1 MFDLDTKA
9 TQAEFASLVGASQP
23 AIHKHVVNGT
33 LKPGHTFR
41 QWLQAYTLKLRD
53 EAAGR
58 TVTDQRLELDKAK
71 TREAL
76 ANAQSKELAL
86 YREYQLILEKSQV
99 MEAMSAWIAL
109 AKSEYA
115 NSIEK
120 ILAMIESRHN
130 ITIERNDIDGI
141 TDAAMR
147 TIGDFQLESG
157 DST

>member
-1 MFDLDTKA
+1 MFDLDNKA
-9 TQAEFASLVGASQP
+9 TQAEFAELVGASQP
-23 AIHKHVVNGT
+23 AIHKHVISGT
-33 LKPGHTFR
+33 LKPGATFR
-41 QWLQAYTLKLRD
+41 QWLQAYTVKLRD

-58 TVTDQRLELDKAK
+58 VVTDQRAELDRAK

-109 AKSEYA
+109 AKSEYT

-120 ILAMIESRHN
+120 ILAMLESRHN
-130 ITIERNDIDGI
+130 ITIERTDIDGI

-147 TIGDFQLESG
+147 TIGDFQIESDEHG
-157 DST
+157 

>member
-23 AIHKHVVNGT
+23 AIHKHVVSGI
-33 LKPGHTFR
+33 LKPGQTFR

-58 TVTDQRLELDKAK
+58 TITDQRLELDKAK

-109 AKSEYA
+109 AKSEYV

-120 ILAMIESRHN
+120 MLAMIESRHN
-130 ITIERNDIDGI
+130 ITIERTDIDGI

-157 DST
+157 DSA

>member
-1 MFDLDTKA
+1 MFDLDAKA
-9 TQAEFASLVGASQP
+9 TQVEFSALVGVSQQ
-23 AIHKHVVNGT
+23 AISKHVENGT
-33 LKPGHTFR
+33 LRKGQSFR
-41 QWLQAYTLKLRD
+41 DWLKIYTVKLRD

-58 TVTDQRLELDKAK
+58 VVTDQRAELDRAK

-109 AKSEYA
+109 AKSEYT

-120 ILAMIESRHN
+120 ILAMLESRHN
-130 ITIERNDIDGI
+130 ITIERTDIDGI

-147 TIGDFQLESG
+147 TIGDFQIESDEHG
-157 DST
+157 